1 MITFRKRIII
11 FAVILLACIP
21 GDSYSAQENIDSRA
35 RNIFALFT
43 KANPKLSA
51 ATAKK
56 YSELVIEASEKY
68 HQDPYV
74 IAAIIVHESTVNNRA
89 VSKGGDYGLM
99 QIRWKYHKD
108 AVRKIF
114 PKVKHPHDMFDAKVN
129 IFYGT
134 KLFGEYLRKANN
146 DLRGGL
152 MGYSAGG
159 VKLTRKVLA
168 TLQTLQAKDRN
179 TNTKIKSRKGK

>member
-1 MITFRKRIII
+1 MNIKRRIFTFAII
-11 FAVILLACIP
+11 FLVCIS
-21 GDSYSAQENIDSRA
+21 GSSYSAQKEIDPKA

-43 KANPKLSA
+43 KANPKISA

-68 HQDPYV
+68 KQDPYV
-74 IAAIIVHESTVNNRA
+74 IAAIIVHESTVNNKA
-89 VSKGGDYGLM
+89 KSKGGDYGLM

-108 AVRKIF
+108 SVRKIF
-114 PKVKHPHDMFDAKVN
+114 PNVKHPHDMFDARVN

-134 KLFGEYLRKANN
+134 KLFGEYLKKANN

-159 VKLTRKVLA
+159 TKLTRKVLA
-168 TLQTLQAKDRN
+168 TLKKLQSKDTN
-179 TNTKIKSRKGK
+179 TNTKTRKRKGK